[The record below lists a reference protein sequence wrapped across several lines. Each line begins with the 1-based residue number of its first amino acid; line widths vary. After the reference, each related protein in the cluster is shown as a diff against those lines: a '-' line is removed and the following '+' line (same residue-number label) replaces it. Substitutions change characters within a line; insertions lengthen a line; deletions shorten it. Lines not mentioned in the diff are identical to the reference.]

1 MPTARELLEQADA
14 LMRRNRGGDTG
25 IPVLTDIIPDESAMP
40 SRPGPSTRERTG
52 GSSRGQIADARAPRD
67 WEERNE
73 ANRVPENAPVEE
85 APAEDAPA
93 EDAIPAVVPPEVGEQ
108 ADEPA
113 AAASVGDIGA
123 LGMNDAE
130 PDPEPP
136 LLTDAL
142 AIDDDAEL
150 DLEPPLLT
158 DVVEEIAIDLAPL
171 PAAMAE
177 GDPSVWLGPDT
188 IDPALHS
195 ITGPAPDTIGI
206 VPPVMSRAPEAQ
218 AEAPDRADERDP
230 MGSWTLRAAGSDP
243 TPPPTGSTPPD
254 RTEIPAASPPES
266 VPVEVTNDEE
276 RWRALAEQISMQVLQ
291 RLDLF
296 IDTGLKTKLAS
307 HLQPIVARASA
318 ELVETINVH
327 VGQLVQTY
335 IAEAIEREIAQWRK
349 QQK

>member
-25 IPVLTDIIPDESAMP
+25 IPVLTDVIPDELAMP

-52 GSSRGQIADARAPRD
+52 PASRGQIADARAPRD

-73 ANRVPENAPVEE
+73 ANRAPEN
-85 APAEDAPA
+85 APAEDATRA
-93 EDAIPAVVPPEVGEQ
+93 AVPPEVGEQ

-113 AAASVGDIGA
+113 AAASVGDI
-123 LGMNDAE
+123 
-130 PDPEPP
+130 
-136 LLTDAL
+136 DAL
-142 AIDDDAEL
+142 AINDDAER

-171 PAAMAE
+171 SPAMAE
-177 GDPSVWLGPDT
+177 GDPSIWLGPDT

-195 ITGPAPDTIGI
+195 ITGPAPDTVGI
-206 VPPVMSRAPEAQ
+206 VPPVTFRIVEPQ
-218 AEAPDRADERDP
+218 AEAAQGDEERDP
-230 MGSWTLRAAGSDP
+230 TVTRTLRAAGSAP

-254 RTEIPAASPPES
+254 RTEIAAASPLEL
-266 VPVEVTNDEE
+266 VPAEVTNDEE

>member
-25 IPVLTDIIPDESAMP
+25 IPVLTDVIPDESAMP
-40 SRPGPSTRERTG
+40 SRAGPSTRERTG
-52 GSSRGQIADARAPRD
+52 PASRGQIADARAPRD

-73 ANRVPENAPVEE
+73 AKRALENA
-85 APAEDAPA
+85 AAEDATRA
-93 EDAIPAVVPPEVGEQ
+93 AVPPEVGEQ
-108 ADEPA
+108 TDEPA
-113 AAASVGDIGA
+113 AAASVGDI
-123 LGMNDAE
+123 
-130 PDPEPP
+130 
-136 LLTDAL
+136 DAL
-142 AIDDDAEL
+142 AINDDAEG

-158 DVVEEIAIDLAPL
+158 DVVEEIAINLAPL
-171 PAAMAE
+171 PPAMAE
-177 GDPSVWLGPDT
+177 GDPSNWLGPDT
-188 IDPALHS
+188 IDPELHS
-195 ITGPAPDTIGI
+195 ITGPAPDTVGV
-206 VPPVMSRAPEAQ
+206 VPPVTSRAPEPR
-218 AEAPDRADERDP
+218 AEAPGQADERDP
-230 MGSWTLRAAGSDP
+230 MVSRTLRAAGSEP
-243 TPPPTGSTPPD
+243 TPPPTGSTPPN
-254 RTEIPAASPPES
+254 RTEILAASPRES
-266 VPVEVTNDEE
+266 VPAEVTNDEE

>member
-25 IPVLTDIIPDESAMP
+25 IPVLTDVIPEESAMP
-40 SRPGPSTRERTG
+40 SRAGPSTRERTG
-52 GSSRGQIADARAPRD
+52 PASRGQTADARAPRD
-67 WEERNE
+67 RGERNE
-73 ANRVPENAPVEE
+73 ANRTPEN
-85 APAEDAPA
+85 APAEDAA
-93 EDAIPAVVPPEVGEQ
+93 RAAVPQEVGEQ
-108 ADEPA
+108 AGEPA
-113 AAASVGDIGA
+113 AAAAVDDI
-123 LGMNDAE
+123 
-130 PDPEPP
+130 
-136 LLTDAL
+136 DAL
-142 AIDDDAEL
+142 ARNDDAER

-171 PAAMAE
+171 PPAMAE

-195 ITGPAPDTIGI
+195 ITGPAPDTVGI
-206 VPPVMSRAPEAQ
+206 VPPVTFRIVEPQ
-218 AEAPDRADERDP
+218 AETAHGDEERDP
-230 MGSWTLRAAGSDP
+230 AVTRTLRAAGSEP

-254 RTEIPAASPPES
+254 RSEIPAASPRES
-266 VPVEVTNDEE
+266 VSAEAANDEE

-296 IDTGLKTKLAS
+296 IDTGLQTQLAS

-318 ELVETINVH
+318 ELVETINAH

-335 IAEAIEREIAQWRK
+335 IAEAIEREIAHWRK

>member
-25 IPVLTDIIPDESAMP
+25 IPVLTDVIPDESAMP
-40 SRPGPSTRERTG
+40 SRAGPSTRERTG
-52 GSSRGQIADARAPRD
+52 PAARGQIADARAPRD

-73 ANRVPENAPVEE
+73 AKRAPEK
-85 APAEDAPA
+85 APAEDATRA
-93 EDAIPAVVPPEVGEQ
+93 AVPPEVGEQ
-108 ADEPA
+108 RDGPA
-113 AAASVGDIGA
+113 AAASVGDI
-123 LGMNDAE
+123 
-130 PDPEPP
+130 
-136 LLTDAL
+136 DAL
-142 AIDDDAEL
+142 AISDDAEG

-158 DVVEEIAIDLAPL
+158 DVVEEIAINLAPL
-171 PAAMAE
+171 PPAMAE
-177 GDPSVWLGPDT
+177 GDPSIWLGPDT

-195 ITGPAPDTIGI
+195 ITGPAPDTVGV
-206 VPPVMSRAPEAQ
+206 VPPVTSRAPEPR
-218 AEAPDRADERDP
+218 AEAPGQADERDP
-230 MGSWTLRAAGSDP
+230 MVSRTLRAAGSEP

-254 RTEIPAASPPES
+254 RTEIPAASPRES
-266 VPVEVTNDEE
+266 VPAEVTNDEE

-318 ELVETINVH
+318 ELVETINVQ

>member
-1 MPTARELLEQADA
+1 VSVPARSLGA
-14 LMRRNRGGDTG
+14 RPRG
-25 IPVLTDIIPDESAMP
+25 
-40 SRPGPSTRERTG
+40 
-52 GSSRGQIADARAPRD
+52 

-73 ANRVPENAPVEE
+73 ANRVPENAP
-85 APAEDAPA
+85 AEDATGA
-93 EDAIPAVVPPEVGEQ
+93 AVLPEVGEQ

-113 AAASVGDIGA
+113 AASVGDI
-123 LGMNDAE
+123 
-130 PDPEPP
+130 
-136 LLTDAL
+136 DAL
-142 AIDDDAEL
+142 AMNDDAER

-158 DVVEEIAIDLAPL
+158 DVVEEIAIDLASLSP
-171 PAAMAE
+171 AMAE
-177 GDPSVWLGPDT
+177 GDPSIWLGPDT

-195 ITGPAPDTIGI
+195 ITGPAPDTVGI
-206 VPPVMSRAPEAQ
+206 VPPVTSRAPEPR
-218 AEAPDRADERDP
+218 AEAPGRADERDP
-230 MGSWTLRAAGSDP
+230 MVSRTLRAAGSEP

-254 RTEIPAASPPES
+254 RTEIPAVSPRES
-266 VPVEVTNDEE
+266 VPAEVTNDEE

>member
-25 IPVLTDIIPDESAMP
+25 IPVLTDVISDESTMP
-40 SRPGPSTRERTG
+40 SRAGPSTRERTG
-52 GSSRGQIADARAPRD
+52 PASRGQIADARAPRD
-67 WEERNE
+67 WEERNQ
-73 ANRVPENAPVEE
+73 ANRAPEI
-85 APAEDAPA
+85 APAEDATGA
-93 EDAIPAVVPPEVGEQ
+93 AALPEVGEQ

-113 AAASVGDIGA
+113 EPAAAASVGDI
-123 LGMNDAE
+123 
-130 PDPEPP
+130 
-136 LLTDAL
+136 DAL
-142 AIDDDAEL
+142 AINDDAEG

-171 PAAMAE
+171 PPGMAE

-195 ITGPAPDTIGI
+195 ITGPAPDTVGV
-206 VPPVMSRAPEAQ
+206 VPPVRAPEPQ
-218 AEAPDRADERDP
+218 AEALGRADERDP
-230 MGSWTLRAAGSDP
+230 MVSRTLRAAGSEP

-254 RTEIPAASPPES
+254 RTEIPAGSPRES
-266 VPVEVTNDEE
+266 VPAEVTNDEE

-296 IDTGLKTKLAS
+296 IETGLKTKLAS

>member
-25 IPVLTDIIPDESAMP
+25 IPVLTDVIPDESAMP
-40 SRPGPSTRERTG
+40 SRAGPSTRERTG
-52 GSSRGQIADARAPRD
+52 TASRGQTADARAPRD
-67 WEERNE
+67 RGERNE
-73 ANRVPENAPVEE
+73 ANRAPENAPAEE
-85 APAEDAPA
+85 ATRA
-93 EDAIPAVVPPEVGEQ
+93 AVPQEVVEQ

-113 AAASVGDIGA
+113 AAASVGDS
-123 LGMNDAE
+123 
-130 PDPEPP
+130 
-136 LLTDAL
+136 DAL
-142 AIDDDAEL
+142 AISDDAER

-171 PAAMAE
+171 PPAMAE
-177 GDPSVWLGPDT
+177 GEPSVWLGPDT

-195 ITGPAPDTIGI
+195 ITGPAPDTVGV
-206 VPPVMSRAPEAQ
+206 VPPVTFRIVEPQ
-218 AEAPDRADERDP
+218 AETAHEERDP
-230 MGSWTLRAAGSDP
+230 TVTRTLRAAGSEP

-254 RTEIPAASPPES
+254 RSEIAAESTLAS
-266 VPVEVTNDEE
+266 VPVEVANDEE

>member
-25 IPVLTDIIPDESAMP
+25 IPVLTDVIPDESALP

-52 GSSRGQIADARAPRD
+52 PISRGQTADARAPRG

-73 ANRVPENAPVEE
+73 ANRVPENAP
-85 APAEDAPA
+85 AEDATGA
-93 EDAIPAVVPPEVGEQ
+93 AVLPEVGEQ

-113 AAASVGDIGA
+113 AAASVGDI
-123 LGMNDAE
+123 
-130 PDPEPP
+130 
-136 LLTDAL
+136 DAL
-142 AIDDDAEL
+142 AINADAER

-171 PAAMAE
+171 PPAMTE

-195 ITGPAPDTIGI
+195 ITGPAPDTVGV
-206 VPPVMSRAPEAQ
+206 VPPVRAPEPQ
-218 AEAPDRADERDP
+218 AEAPGRADERDP
-230 MGSWTLRAAGSDP
+230 MVSRTLRAAGSEP

-254 RTEIPAASPPES
+254 RTEIPAVSPRES
-266 VPVEVTNDEE
+266 VPAEVTNDEE

>member
-25 IPVLTDIIPDESAMP
+25 IPVLTDVIPDESALP

-52 GSSRGQIADARAPRD
+52 PTSRGQIADARAPRD

-73 ANRVPENAPVEE
+73 ANRAPENV
-85 APAEDAPA
+85 PAEDVTRA
-93 EDAIPAVVPPEVGEQ
+93 EVPEVGEQ

-113 AAASVGDIGA
+113 AASVGDI
-123 LGMNDAE
+123 
-130 PDPEPP
+130 
-136 LLTDAL
+136 DAL
-142 AIDDDAEL
+142 AINDDAEL

-171 PAAMAE
+171 PPAMAE
-177 GDPSVWLGPDT
+177 GEPSVWLGPDT

-195 ITGPAPDTIGI
+195 ITGPAPNTVGV
-206 VPPVMSRAPEAQ
+206 VPPVRAPEPQ
-218 AEAPDRADERDP
+218 AEAPGRADERDP
-230 MGSWTLRAAGSDP
+230 MVSRTLRAAGSEP
-243 TPPPTGSTPPD
+243 TPPPTGSTPSD
-254 RTEIPAASPPES
+254 RTEIPAVSPRES
-266 VPVEVTNDEE
+266 VFAEVTNDEE

>member
-25 IPVLTDIIPDESAMP
+25 IPVLTDVIPDESALP

-52 GSSRGQIADARAPRD
+52 ASSRGQIADARAPRD

-73 ANRVPENAPVEE
+73 ANRVPENAP
-85 APAEDAPA
+85 AEDATGA
-93 EDAIPAVVPPEVGEQ
+93 AVLPEVGEQ

-113 AAASVGDIGA
+113 AASVGDIDA
-123 LGMNDAE
+123 LAMNDDAE
-130 PDPEPP
+130 RDLEPP

-142 AIDDDAEL
+142 AMNDDAER

-171 PAAMAE
+171 PPAMTE

-195 ITGPAPDTIGI
+195 ITGPAPDTVGV
-206 VPPVMSRAPEAQ
+206 VPPVRAPEPQ
-218 AEAPDRADERDP
+218 AEAPGRADERDP
-230 MGSWTLRAAGSDP
+230 IVSRTLRAAGSEP

-254 RTEIPAASPPES
+254 RTEIPAVSPRES
-266 VPVEVTNDEE
+266 VPAEVTNDEE

>member
-25 IPVLTDIIPDESAMP
+25 IPVLTDVIPDESAMP
-40 SRPGPSTRERTG
+40 SRAGPSTRERTG
-52 GSSRGQIADARAPRD
+52 PAARGQIADARAPRD

-73 ANRVPENAPVEE
+73 AKRAPENAP
-85 APAEDAPA
+85 AEDGTRAA
-93 EDAIPAVVPPEVGEQ
+93 VPPEVGEQ
-108 ADEPA
+108 TDEPA
-113 AAASVGDIGA
+113 VAASVGDIDA
-123 LGMNDAE
+123 LAINDDAE
-130 PDPEPP
+130 RDLEPP

-142 AIDDDAEL
+142 ANNDDAEG

-158 DVVEEIAIDLAPL
+158 DVVEEIAINLAPL
-171 PAAMAE
+171 PPAMAE
-177 GDPSVWLGPDT
+177 GDPSAWLGPDT

-195 ITGPAPDTIGI
+195 ITGLAPDTVGV
-206 VPPVMSRAPEAQ
+206 VPPVTSRAPEPR
-218 AEAPDRADERDP
+218 AEAPGQADERDP
-230 MGSWTLRAAGSDP
+230 MVSRTLRAAGSEP
-243 TPPPTGSTPPD
+243 TPPPTGSTPPE
-254 RTEIPAASPPES
+254 RTEIPAASPRES
-266 VPVEVTNDEE
+266 VPAEVTNDEE